1 MDNENKYLHKIF
13 LAFAVYKIY
22 LTLCVGM
29 REGGFGNASAV
40 LRMYLQFRN
49 VSAVLGMFL

>member
-1 MDNENKYLHKIF
+1 MDNENKYLQKIF

-29 REGGFGNASAV
+29 REGGFAKNV
-40 LRMYLQFRN
+40 LQFRN